1 MKELSIYVH
10 IPFCSKKCYYC
21 NFCSFKANSKEQE
34 QYFNALQNE
43 IEFRAKQFPN
53 QTVKTIYF
61 GGGTPSVVETE
72 QIKKILDKIKQK
84 FLVLDKSEITIELNP
99 NSTSEEKLL
108 KYYSLGINRL
118 SFGVQSFNKRAL
130 TFVGR
135 LSEEEAG
142 TYKTNVLS
150 LLKAAKEIGFKN
162 ISVDFILGLP
172 LQTKNQL
179 VSTLKKLSKFVT
191 HFSCYMLET
200 EGTKLEDVLKFKPD
214 EEEVINQYE
223 AAVKALKKLGFK
235 RYEISNFAKPSFE
248 SNHNQTYW
256 RRQNYLGF
264 GLAAHSFV
272 ENQRF
277 ANTEDFR
284 LYLKVFGKVPNKK
297 TLIESG
303 AVKAENLT
311 KKQCAEEA
319 LMLSLRTSEGLNL
332 KEFKEN
338 FFDIEKVHAKKI
350 ATYLKAGLISLEGNF
365 LRLTGKGIL
374 VANEIIVNFA
384 DDFLELVS
392 G

>member
-72 QIKKILDKIKQK
+72 QIKKILDKIKK
-84 FLVLDKSEITIELNP
+84 SFLVLDKAEITIELNP

-142 TYKTNVLS
+142 NYKTKVLS
-150 LLKAAKEIGFKN
+150 LLKAAKKIGFKN

-172 LQTKNQL
+172 FQTKNQL
-179 VSTLKKLSKFVT
+179 VSTL
-191 HFSCYMLET
+191 
-200 EGTKLEDVLKFKPD
+200 
-214 EEEVINQYE
+214 
-223 AAVKALKKLGFK
+223 
-235 RYEISNFAKPSFE
+235 
-248 SNHNQTYW
+248 
-256 RRQNYLGF
+256 
-264 GLAAHSFV
+264 
-272 ENQRF
+272 
-277 ANTEDFR
+277 
-284 LYLKVFGKVPNKK
+284 
-297 TLIESG
+297 
-303 AVKAENLT
+303 
-311 KKQCAEEA
+311 
-319 LMLSLRTSEGLNL
+319 
-332 KEFKEN
+332 
-338 FFDIEKVHAKKI
+338 
-350 ATYLKAGLISLEGNF
+350 
-365 LRLTGKGIL
+365 
-374 VANEIIVNFA
+374 
-384 DDFLELVS
+384 
-392 G
+392 

>member
-10 IPFCSKKCYYC
+10 VPFCSKKCYYC
-21 NFCSFKANSKEQE
+21 NFCSFKANLSEQE
-34 QYFNALQNE
+34 QYFNALEKE
-43 IEFRAKQFPN
+43 IEFRASQFKN
-53 QTVKTIYF
+53 QPVKTIYL
-61 GGGTPSVVETE
+61 GGGTPSIVETK
-72 QIKKILDKIKQK
+72 QIKRILDKIKQN
-84 FLVLDKSEITIELNP
+84 FFVLDDAEITIELNP
-99 NSTSEEKLL
+99 NSTSEEMLL
-108 KYYSLGINRL
+108 SYLSFGINRI
-118 SFGVQSFNKRAL
+118 SFGVQTFNKRSL

-135 LSEEEAG
+135 LSAKEAES
-142 TYKTNVLS
+142 YKTKVIS
-150 LLKAAKEIGFKN
+150 LLKFANKIGFKN

-172 LQTKNQL
+172 FQTKNQL

-200 EGTKLEDVLKFKPD
+200 EGTKLEQYYKPN
-214 EEEVINQYE
+214 EEEIIEQYE
-223 AAVKALKKLGFK
+223 ASVKTLKKLGFK

-248 SNHNQTYW
+248 SCHNQAYW
-256 RRQNYLGF
+256 KRQNYLGF

-303 AVKAENLT
+303 VIKTENLT
-311 KKQCAEEA
+311 KKQCAEET

-392 G
+392 N

>member
-10 IPFCSKKCYYC
+10 IPFCSVKCNYC
-21 NFCSFKANSKEQE
+21 NFCSFKANLSEQE
-34 QYFNALQNE
+34 QYFNALEKE
-43 IEFRAKQFPN
+43 IEFRASQFKN
-53 QTVKTIYF
+53 QPVKTIYL
-61 GGGTPSVVETE
+61 GGGTPSIVETK
-72 QIKKILDKIKQK
+72 QIKRILDKIKQN
-84 FLVLDKSEITIELNP
+84 FFVLDDAEITIELNP
-99 NSTSEEKLL
+99 NSTSEEMLL
-108 KYYSLGINRL
+108 SYLSFGINRI
-118 SFGVQSFNKRAL
+118 SFGVQTFNKRAL

-135 LSEEEAG
+135 LSAKEAES
-142 TYKTNVLS
+142 YKTKVIS
-150 LLKAAKEIGFKN
+150 LLKFTNKIGFKN
-162 ISVDFILGLP
+162 ISVDFILALP
-172 LQTKNQL
+172 FQTKTQL
-179 VSTLKKLSKFVT
+179 VSTLKKLGKFVT

-200 EGTKLEDVLKFKPD
+200 EGTKLEQYYKPN
-214 EEEVINQYE
+214 EEEIIEQYE
-223 AAVKALKKLGFK
+223 ASVKTLKKLGFK

-248 SNHNQTYW
+248 SCHNQAYW
-256 RRQNYLGF
+256 KRQNYLGF

-303 AVKAENLT
+303 VVKTENLT
-311 KKQCAEEA
+311 KKQCAEET

-392 G
+392 N